1 MFPVAPVVFFNI
13 FELSRRDACAKA
25 PSGVCN
31 FILIAEVVE
40 VGWKE
45 LADGSPRRYD
55 ALDFFTSHSNFCLC
69 LTMAIFYRKIVW
81 TALDSKLR
89 RKKTG
94 KARFAPATHVVTNDI
109 IKNKLRYY
117 TYFLKQK

>member
-1 MFPVAPVVFFNI
+1 MFPVALVVFFNI
-13 FELSRRDACAKA
+13 FELSRRDASAKA

-117 TYFLKQK
+117 TYFLKRK

>member
-13 FELSRRDACAKA
+13 FELSRKDACAKA
-25 PSGVCN
+25 ASGVCN
-31 FILIAEVVE
+31 FILIAEVVK
-40 VGWKE
+40 VGRKE

-109 IKNKLRYY
+109 IKINCV
-117 TYFLKQK
+117 TTPIF

>member
-13 FELSRRDACAKA
+13 FELSRKDACAKA
-25 PSGVCN
+25 ASGVCN
-31 FILIAEVVE
+31 FILIAGVVK
-40 VGWKE
+40 VGRKE

>member
-1 MFPVAPVVFFNI
+1 MFPVAPVVFFQYFRVVQN
-13 FELSRRDACAKA
+13 DACAKA

-55 ALDFFTSHSNFCLC
+55 ALDFFL
-69 LTMAIFYRKIVW
+69 
-81 TALDSKLR
+81 LR
-89 RKKTG
+89 TTILV
-94 KARFAPATHVVTNDI
+94 FV
-109 IKNKLRYY
+109 
-117 TYFLKQK
+117 

>member
-13 FELSRRDACAKA
+13 FELSRKDACAKA
-25 PSGVCN
+25 ASGVCN

-55 ALDFFTSHSNFCLC
+55 ALDFFYFAQQFLSLFNNGNFLQKNC
-69 LTMAIFYRKIVW
+69 
-81 TALDSKLR
+81 LDSTRLEIASQKNWKSTFCAR
-89 RKKTG
+89 HTRSYKRHHKK
-94 KARFAPATHVVTNDI
+94 
-109 IKNKLRYY
+109 
-117 TYFLKQK
+117 